1 MTGAHPVTV
10 VPLVKNLS
18 DNTIFR
24 IGNLLTKFL
33 EKIIRFVIKNMTEY
47 WPLNGQRKTLYVV

>member
-1 MTGAHPVTV
+1 MTV